1 MRCMDG
7 ERAVG
12 AGVPD
17 HFHLSNHHR
26 HYRINVVWSFSRPLP
41 PGSSYNLSP
50 HLTITVPS
58 IHTHNLYDPTHHTT
72 YASLTWQIWHT
83 EASPR
88 AGRQKFL
95 QSTSLFTLTN
105 LLPKPTRDILDLPE
119 PN

>member
-1 MRCMDG
+1 MSFRRGEVSSARCMDG

-50 HLTITVPS
+50 QLTITVPS
-58 IHTHNLYDPTHHTT
+58 ILTT
-72 YASLTWQIWHT
+72 YMTLHT
-83 EASPR
+83 IPPTPPSPGRSGIPKHRRER
-88 AGRQKFL
+88 AGRNFYRAHHF
-95 QSTSLFTLTN
+95 SH
-105 LLPKPTRDILDLPE
+105 
-119 PN
+119 